1 MKQQMNNT
9 APDTMEKLPCGSLI
23 QHGTYNDRIYLL
35 KVGSNA
41 TDKLPLELIGLARR
55 CGYSKVFVKIPAKY
69 SQDFIHAGYSKEA
82 SIPGFYQ
89 GTDAGMFLGYYLNST
104 RSAEN
109 DKVKMNEIIQL
120 ARSKSGTTFPSL
132 NEDQFLIRPGEK
144 RDVFRMADIYR
155 KVFTTYPFP
164 VYDPSYLWDTMQR
177 NIDYYVVEVKGGHLV
192 ALSSAEIDASAQ
204 NAEMTDFAI
213 LPDWRRNNLSL
224 HLLSRME
231 KDIKRKDIKTTYTI
245 ARAMSPGMNIT
256 FSKLGYNFCG
266 RLKNN
271 TNISASIE
279 SMNVWYKTVF

>member
-1 MKQQMNNT
+1 
-9 APDTMEKLPCGSLI
+9 
-23 QHGTYNDRIYLL
+23 
-35 KVGSNA
+35 
-41 TDKLPLELIGLARR
+41 
-55 CGYSKVFVKIPAKY
+55 
-69 SQDFIHAGYSKEA
+69 
-82 SIPGFYQ
+82 
-89 GTDAGMFLGYYLNST
+89 
-104 RSAEN
+104 
-109 DKVKMNEIIQL
+109 
-120 ARSKSGTTFPSL
+120 
-132 NEDQFLIRPGEK
+132 
-144 RDVFRMADIYR
+144 MADIYR

-231 KDIKRKDIKTTYTI
+231 KRHKEKRYKTTYTI